1 MNSIMAM
8 VGFEWRR
15 LLTPGRSFWWLVVAI
30 FPVAIILLMQ
40 ELGPLTDVEQWQRN
54 LSRIQR
60 RDVDV
65 SEARQHIDTLLT
77 VALYFLAPSISCMLG
92 CLLTAAPSVASELE
106 QHSWTYLATRPN
118 GLFHLVIGKYLVAVM
133 WSGSATVVGLGAALF
148 IADIHSKAEA
158 VWALMGVSV
167 LSAMAYGAL
176 FLMIGTIF
184 HRRAMVFCV
193 AYTAAVE
200 LFLGFF
206 PAVINR
212 FTIQYRLRSL
222 LFEWTTQSEE
232 LMNSSI
238 TQFVDTSEG
247 SMLQVLWLVSL
258 TVVFLA
264 LSLVSVQV
272 REFTVA
278 AETDV

>member
-1 MNSIMAM
+1 MNSLMAM
-8 VGFEWRR
+8 CGFEWKR
-15 LLTPGRSFWWLVVAI
+15 LRTPGRLFWWLVVAA
-30 FPVAIILLMQ
+30 FPVCIILLMQ
-40 ELGPLTDVEQWQRN
+40 ELGEITNVARWQEI
-54 LSRIQR
+54 LEHVLV
-60 RDVDV
+60 RDV
-65 SEARQHIDTLLT
+65 SPEEAQQHIDTLLT

-118 GLFHLVIGKYLVAVM
+118 GLFHLVLGKYLVAFL
-133 WSGSATVVGLGAALF
+133 WSATSTVTGLCVALYVAQ
-148 IADIHSKAEA
+148 IAGKTEA
-158 VWALMGVSV
+158 TLALVGVSV
-167 LSAMAYGAL
+167 LAAMAYSAL

-222 LFEWTTQSEE
+222 LFDWTTQGEAILESGV
-232 LMNSSI
+232 
-238 TQFVDTSEG
+238 TQFVDASEG
-247 SMLQVLWLVSL
+247 PMLQVLWLISL

-264 LSLVSVQV
+264 LGLVSVQV

-278 AETDV
+278 AESDV

>member
-1 MNSIMAM
+1 MNSLMAM
-8 VGFEWRR
+8 CGFEWKR
-15 LLTPGRSFWWLVVAI
+15 LRTPGRLFWWLVVAA
-30 FPVAIILLMQ
+30 FPVCIILLMQ
-40 ELGPLTDVEQWQRN
+40 ELGEITNVARWQEILRHAVV
-54 LSRIQR
+54 
-60 RDVDV
+60 RDV
-65 SEARQHIDTLLT
+65 SAEEAQQHIDTLLT

-118 GLFHLVIGKYLVAVM
+118 GLFHLVLGKYLVAFL
-133 WSGSATVVGLGAALF
+133 WSATSTVTGLCIALHVAQ
-148 IADIHSKAEA
+148 IAGKTEA
-158 VWALMGVSV
+158 TLALVGVSV
-167 LSAMAYGAL
+167 LAAMSYSAL

-222 LFEWTTQSEE
+222 LFDWTTQGEAILESGV
-232 LMNSSI
+232 
-238 TQFVDTSEG
+238 TQFVDVSEG
-247 SMLQVLWLVSL
+247 PMLQVLWLVSL

-264 LSLVSVQV
+264 LGLVSVQV

-278 AETDV
+278 AESDV

>member
-1 MNSIMAM
+1 MNSLMAM
-8 VGFEWRR
+8 VGFEWKR
-15 LLTPGRSFWWLVVAI
+15 LITPGRSFWWLVVAA
-30 FPVAIILLMQ
+30 FPAAIIFLMQ
-40 ELGPLTDVEQWQRN
+40 NLGQFADVTTWQRN
-54 LSRIQR
+54 LERMQAR
-60 RDVDV
+60 EVTAE
-65 SEARQHIDTLLT
+65 EAQEHIDLLLT
-77 VALYFLAPSISCMLG
+77 LALYFLAPSISCILG

-118 GLFHLVIGKYLVAVM
+118 GLFHLVIGKYLVAFF
-133 WSGSATVVGLGAALF
+133 WSASATVAGLSLGLFFAQMNTKADAA
-148 IADIHSKAEA
+148 
-158 VWALMGVSV
+158 WALIGVSL
-167 LSAMAYGAL
+167 LSAMSYSAL
-176 FLMIGTIF
+176 FLMIGTVF
-184 HRRAMVFCV
+184 HQRSMVFCV

-222 LFEWTTQSEE
+222 LHEWTTTSKD
-232 LMNSSI
+232 SFTI
-238 TQFVDTSEG
+238 DVTKFVDATEG
-247 SMLQVLWLVSL
+247 PMLQVLWLVSL

-264 LSLVSVQV
+264 VALTSVQV